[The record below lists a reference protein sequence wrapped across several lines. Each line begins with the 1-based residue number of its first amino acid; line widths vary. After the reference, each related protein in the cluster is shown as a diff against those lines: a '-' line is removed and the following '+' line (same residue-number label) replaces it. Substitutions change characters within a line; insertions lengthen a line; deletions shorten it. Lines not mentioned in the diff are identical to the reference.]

1 MRLLLA
7 RAEATAALGG
17 GATLA
22 FTDATHY
29 RYTLACI
36 LDLAGESREA
46 VTLLQQAL
54 TDQATLEATQ
64 RASIQRV
71 LASDDAKRLAGEMGL
86 NLADA
91 STAVSTLSGSQLAQ
105 AAHQAAAAEVAI
117 AGGATVVAISL
128 TTLLLV
134 LIIVILLAQ

>member
-1 MRLLLA
+1 MRITLKPVAALLLPVLLVASPAFAQQA
-7 RAEATAALGG
+7 RVV
-17 GATLA
+17 
-22 FTDATHY
+22 DAT
-29 RYTLACI
+29 
-36 LDLAGESREA
+36 
-46 VTLLQQAL
+46 VLQQAL
-54 TDQATLEATQ
+54 ADQATLDETQ

-71 LASDDAKRLAGEMGL
+71 LASDEARRLAGEMGL

-91 STAVSTLSGSQLAQ
+91 RTAVSTLSGPQLAQ

-117 AGGATVVAISL
+117 AGGATVVAISV

>member
-1 MRLLLA
+1 MRITLKPVAALLLPVLLVASPAFAQQA
-7 RAEATAALGG
+7 RVV
-17 GATLA
+17 
-22 FTDATHY
+22 DAT
-29 RYTLACI
+29 
-36 LDLAGESREA
+36 
-46 VTLLQQAL
+46 VLQQAL
-54 TDQATLEATQ
+54 ADQATLDETQ

-71 LASDDAKRLAGEMGL
+71 LASDEARRLAGEMGL

-91 STAVSTLSGSQLAQ
+91 RTAVSTLSGSQLAQ

-117 AGGATVVAISL
+117 AGGATVVAISV

>member
-1 MRLLLA
+1 MRITLKPVAALLLPVLLVASPAFAQQA
-7 RAEATAALGG
+7 RVV
-17 GATLA
+17 
-22 FTDATHY
+22 DAT
-29 RYTLACI
+29 
-36 LDLAGESREA
+36 
-46 VTLLQQAL
+46 VLQQAL